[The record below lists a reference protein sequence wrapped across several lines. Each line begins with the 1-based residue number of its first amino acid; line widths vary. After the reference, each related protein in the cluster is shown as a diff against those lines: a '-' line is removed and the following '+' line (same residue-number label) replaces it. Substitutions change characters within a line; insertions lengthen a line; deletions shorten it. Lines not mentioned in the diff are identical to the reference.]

1 MAYWA
6 VDWDRIHKTPN
17 LLIKVYMCIAYM
29 DVCMYVCMDGW
40 MRDVELI
47 KEIRIERNLRWRK
60 WKSFSLRITLF
71 GLVPSVSM

>member
-40 MRDVELI
+40 MDERCRIDQRNKNW
-47 KEIRIERNLRWRK
+47 KEFEMTEVK
-60 WKSFSLRITLF
+60 KF
-71 GLVPSVSM
+71 